1 MHVGLTH
8 LPLTHFSV
16 LVGQKHNSGPAGDSS
31 VFAPPHPLSILL
43 YSALSASAALYRW
56 LHRTLLPFSYQLHS
70 TNERCR
76 QERGGKKSR
85 GINPLLPPCQAAVQ
99 QQLSFPKARA
109 WTDGS
114 SSCSCTSQGVLITA
128 HLLPFQPGCDNG
140 SLRLPALRC
149 CTILAGPL
157 DVACTFEN
165 WSSFTFSS
173 CNSSWECLPFSPWF
187 KSNS

>member
-1 MHVGLTH
+1 MYSWGKST
-8 LPLTHFSV
+8 T
-16 LVGQKHNSGPAGDSS
+16 LVQ
-31 VFAPPHPLSILL
+31 LEILL
-43 YSALSASAALYRW
+43 CLLLHIHSPSFSTLLCLLGAALYRW